1 MLSSNLWIHWKL
13 WVSRIRFKLFSKSF
27 RKSGVI
33 LSAVLLLSQTI
44 LLPALASD
52 DPTEPQE
59 EAGASTPAVPETK
72 RTGSAETVP
81 VSSPTFLWKATKGN
95 DTIYLL
101 GTIHGAMS
109 QFYPL
114 PSAIDQ
120 ALDESKHLMVEIAID
135 KVDPTKVAKTVHE
148 LGQYTPPDHLSKHLT
163 PETKKVFEQ
172 FLDWSGG
179 TWEMYEK
186 YKPFYA
192 AGMASQSKRWV
203 TEATKFRSSLGLDL
217 YFLARAREA
226 GKSISD
232 LETVEQQLHIE
243 ADLSEAAQDRLLR
256 TSILHMSEVEAQL
269 KGYLE
274 AWKSGDTEKM
284 EALAKSRT
292 KDYPEL
298 REYEKA
304 LLDDRNFGMLNK
316 IKLLSKTKPGP
327 HFVAVG
333 AAHLVGPAGLV
344 SLFEK
349 DGWKVDR
356 VSSDASTGS
365 VSASAKTDNKIYP
378 ERFKIWFPIEPRR
391 LAEKDTVRYE
401 AYEPPNGAYLVCVFT
416 SPTEPRDW
424 PVPPPLM
431 LDKLVSI
438 FKPDPGT
445 RKSFALQGYPGREIE
460 CSGPG
465 LTQKTGGANSKNVA
479 ATSAPAGKAGAEPAA
494 AKSGPDSSKPSVEAA
509 KPSSEVASKTGS
521 VGDKKSGMPGQG
533 FGLGA
538 AFAKVQAKDVKARIR
553 VYLAGRRFYLLCAVG
568 GKTFLETE
576 NVSKFFDSLELLSN

>member
-1 MLSSNLWIHWKL
+1 MKL
-13 WVSRIRFKLFSKSF
+13 ISKSF
-27 RKSGVI
+27 AKSGVI
-33 LSAVLLLSQTI
+33 LSAVLMLSQSFS
-44 LLPALASD
+44 LPVLAAD
-52 DPTEPQE
+52 DPIDSQE
-59 EAGASTPAVPETK
+59 EAGGSNSSATTEVKSPEK
-72 RTGSAETVP
+72 SAETAP
-81 VSSPTFLWKATKGN
+81 ASSPTFLWKATKGG
-95 DTIYLL
+95 DTVYLL

-135 KVDPTKVAKTVHE
+135 KVDPSKVAKTVHE

-226 GKSISD
+226 GKAISD

-269 KGYLE
+269 KGYLD
-274 AWKSGDTEKM
+274 AWKAGDTEKM

-304 LLDDRNFGMLNK
+304 LLDDRNVGMLNK
-316 IKLLSKTKPGP
+316 IKQLSKTKPGP

-356 VSSDASTGS
+356 VSSDSSTGS
-365 VSASAKTDNKIYP
+365 QSASARTDNKIYP

-416 SPTEPRDW
+416 SPTEPKDW

-438 FKPDPGT
+438 FRPDPGT

-465 LTQKTGGANSKNVA
+465 LMQKPGAGSSRSAAAAGGSPGTTPDPTSGSAKPAADA
-479 ATSAPAGKAGAEPAA
+479 ATKTSSA
-494 AKSGPDSSKPSVEAA
+494 
-509 KPSSEVASKTGS
+509 
-521 VGDKKSGMPGQG
+521 GDKKSGLPGQG

-568 GKTFLETE
+568 GKSFLETE

>member
-1 MLSSNLWIHWKL
+1 MAVIS
-13 WVSRIRFKLFSKSF
+13 FSKF
-27 RKSGVI
+27 GLI
-33 LSAVLLLSQTI
+33 LSAVLLSLQLI
-44 LLPALASD
+44 VLPALAAD
-52 DPTEPQE
+52 DPIGTGDEPAASAGE
-59 EAGASTPAVPETK
+59 TDGKGSSTNNTTSSEAGDETAPAAK
-72 RTGSAETVP
+72 
-81 VSSPTFLWKATKGN
+81 PTFLWKATRGG

-135 KVDPTKVAKTVHE
+135 KVDPSRVSKTVHE

-163 PETKKVFEQ
+163 PETKKIFEQ

-192 AGMASQSKRWV
+192 ASMASQSKRWV
-203 TEATKFRSSLGLDL
+203 TESTKFRSSLGLDL

-226 GKSISD
+226 GKAISD
-232 LETVEQQLHIE
+232 LETVEQQLHID

-256 TSILHMSEVEAQL
+256 TSILHMSEVESQL
-269 KGYLE
+269 KGYLD
-274 AWKSGDTEKM
+274 AWKAGDTEKM
-284 EALAKSRT
+284 EALAKART

-304 LLDDRNFGMLNK
+304 LLDDRNIGMMNK
-316 IKLLSKTKPGP
+316 IKLLAKTKPGP

-344 SLFEK
+344 SLFEN
-349 DGWKVDR
+349 DGYKVER
-356 VSSDASTGS
+356 VTSDAMNSTN
-365 VSASAKTDNKIYP
+365 SAVPKLDNKIYQ
-378 ERFKIWFPIEPRR
+378 ERFKIWFPVEPRR
-391 LAEKDTVRYE
+391 LSEKDTVRYE

-431 LDKLVSI
+431 LDKLVTI

-460 CSGPG
+460 CSGPA
-465 LTQKTGGANSKNVA
+465 LTQKPGGTAK
-479 ATSAPAGKAGAEPAA
+479 TSSERGSQAGAA
-494 AKSGPDSSKPSVEAA
+494 
-509 KPSSEVASKTGS
+509 SE
-521 VGDKKSGMPGQG
+521 KKSGMPGQG

-538 AFAKVQAKDVKARIR
+538 AFSKVQAKDVKAKIR

-568 GKTFLETE
+568 GKPFLASD